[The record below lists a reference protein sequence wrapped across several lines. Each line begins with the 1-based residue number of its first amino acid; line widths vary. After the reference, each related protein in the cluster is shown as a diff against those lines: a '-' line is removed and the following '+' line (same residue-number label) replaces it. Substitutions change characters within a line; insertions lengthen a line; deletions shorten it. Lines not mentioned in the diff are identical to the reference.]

1 MKKGRQK
8 GRGKKKGNYAPV
20 EIKVVR
26 VRLTGPITVGD
37 LAEQLEVGAA
47 MVVKDLMKMGVM
59 ASITQTIDL
68 ETAITIA
75 EGFEG
80 VKVNADDVE
89 EEEDTMEASLPG
101 LIEDEDEDDE
111 MVSRPPIVTV
121 MGHVDHGKTSL
132 LDALRSSEA
141 EKVDVA
147 SGEAGGITQN
157 IGAYKL
163 TTRDGS
169 MTMLDTPG
177 HAAFSQMRQRGA
189 NLTDVIILVV
199 AADDGVKEQTIAS
212 I

>member
-1 MKKGRQK
+1 
-8 GRGKKKGNYAPV
+8 
-20 EIKVVR
+20 
-26 VRLTGPITVGD
+26 
-37 LAEQLEVGAA
+37 

-59 ASITQTIDL
+59 AGISQLIDL

-75 EGFEG
+75 EGFDA
-80 VKVNADDVE
+80 VVTSSDVD
-89 EEEDTMEASLPG
+89 EEEDTDQASFAG
-101 LIEDEDEDDE
+101 LVEDEDDDDE

-147 SGEAGGITQN
+147 AGEAGGITQN
-157 IGAYKL
+157 IGAYQL

-169 MTMLDTPG
+169 MTVLDTPG

-199 AADDGVKEQTIAS
+199 AADDVKEQTIAS
-212 I
+212 IKAAKAAGVPLVVAINKIA